1 MNDSETIRRIAEL
14 QQEYKAIEQDYEQVK
29 DERNSLAMS
38 LDFSD
43 GAVKGCGITI
53 TKQVRMS
60 ITPEIGGL
68 DPEMYA
74 EYIRLKT
81 TLEGVEKALKEKA
94 ILAGGVGL
102 KASESVR
109 ITGTPEV

>member
-1 MNDSETIRRIAEL
+1 MNDSETIRQIAEL
-14 QQEYKAIEQDYEQVK
+14 QQEYKTIEQDLEQVK

-53 TKQVRMS
+53 SKQVRMS
-60 ITPEIGGL
+60 ITPDMGVV

-81 TLEGVEKALKEKA
+81 TLEDVEKALREKGQR
-94 ILAGGVGL
+94 AGGIGL
-102 KASESVR
+102 KASESIR

>member
-1 MNDSETIRRIAEL
+1 MNDSETIRQIAEL
-14 QQEYKAIEQDYEQVK
+14 QQEYKTIEQDLEQVK

-53 TKQVRMS
+53 TKQVRVT
-60 ITPEIGGL
+60 ITSDMKEV
-68 DPEMYA
+68 DPELYTRYIMLKADLMGIEA
-74 EYIRLKT
+74 ELKDAGL
-81 TLEGVEKALKEKA
+81 TLGM
-94 ILAGGVGL
+94 GL
-102 KASESVR
+102 KMSESIR